1 MSFLDL
7 NIALRYRSNEHDF
20 PCDFLIP
27 VLRQSVIY
35 KRAVGFFSTSSLVD
49 LSRGLFDMAERGG
62 TVQLVCS
69 PRLSEEDIKAINLG
83 YRKRDEVIAACLQ
96 ESLIA
101 PINEF
106 EEERLNLVATMISRG
121 MLEIQLA
128 FMETDT
134 GINIYHE
141 KMSVFIDDEGNR
153 VAYSGSLNETDAAF
167 CHNFESIFTFCSWKD
182 KSQRDGVGQIEFD
195 FDNIWENNTKKLNV
209 IPFPKVALD
218 RLMSYQKDAISFNSD
233 TREYGHTQIRT
244 PVNIAEIPSNVTLRP
259 YQTEAVRRWFAQS
272 CRGIMSMCTGA
283 GKTFTAMAA
292 AVRLGNKLNQKLGIF
307 IVCPYIHLV
316 SQWEEDLVEWGFS
329 PIIAHSKST
338 APAWQNALRTAFRRF
353 RRTGTPFVCIT
364 TNDTFASNKIQP
376 MIQSFSADENILLI
390 VDEAHNFG
398 TESLSAC
405 MPEHIKYRMALS
417 ATIERHMDKAGTK
430 RLFEFFGEQCIIYGL
445 DRAIQDGTLVPYEY
459 YPIPVFLEDD
469 ELKRYQE
476 LSQRLKKFLVKKN
489 GKLQISDAGKSVVYA
504 RTRLLAAARAKIPLL
519 MSLLEPRK
527 HEKNMLVYCGAT
539 TVEDEKCLTE
549 NRQIDVVTRKMR
561 EELHISV
568 QRFTAEEGLAERR
581 DIKQYF
587 QDGLYQ
593 AITAIQC
600 LDEGVNIPKICTAFI
615 LSSSRNPKQFIQRRG
630 RLLRRSEGK
639 DKAVIFDFVT
649 LPRDLRDVV
658 PGDYDSDRT
667 IILGELAR
675 IHEFGQLANNR
686 DESEALMDQIM
697 SAYNIYINI
706 EEETKRMEEYYGEE

>member
-20 PCDFLIP
+20 PRDFLIP
-27 VLRQSVIY
+27 VLSQAVLY

-49 LSRGLFDMAERGG
+49 LSLGLFNMAERGG
-62 TVQLVCS
+62 KVLLVCS
-69 PRLSEEDIKAINLG
+69 PRLSEEDIRAINLG
-83 YRKRDEVIAACLQ
+83 YQKREEVIAACLQ
-96 ESLIA
+96 ASLTD

-106 EEERLNLVATMISRG
+106 EEERLNLVATMIASG
-121 MLEIQLA
+121 MMEIQLA
-128 FMETDT
+128 FMAADT

-141 KMSVFIDDEGNR
+141 KMSVFIDAEGNR

-167 CHNFESIFTFCSWKD
+167 CQNFESIFTFCSWKD
-182 KSQRDGVGQIEFD
+182 KSQRDGAEQIEFD
-195 FDNIWENNTKKLNV
+195 FDGIWENNTEKLNV
-209 IPFPKVALD
+209 VPFPQVALGK
-218 RLMSYQKDAISFNSD
+218 LMSYKKDTISFNPD
-233 TREYGHTQIRT
+233 TQEYGYTKIRPAT
-244 PVNIAEIPSNVTLRP
+244 RTAVVPSGITLRP
-259 YQTEAVRRWFAQS
+259 YQTEAIRCWFAQS

-292 AVRLGNKLNQKLGIF
+292 AVQLGSKLNQRLGIF

-329 PIIAHSKST
+329 PIIVHSKST
-338 APAWQNALRTAFRRF
+338 IPDWQSALRTAFRRF
-353 RRTGTPFVCIT
+353 RRTGTLFVCIV
-364 TNDTFASNKIQP
+364 TNDTFATEKMQP
-376 MIQSFSADENILLI
+376 LIQSFSPDENILLI

-398 TESLSAC
+398 SASLSAC
-405 MPEHIKYRMALS
+405 MPDNIKYRMALS
-417 ATIERHMDKAGTK
+417 ATIERYMDRAGTR

-445 DRAIQDGTLVPYEY
+445 DRAIQDGALVPYAY

-469 ELKRYQE
+469 ELKKYQE
-476 LSQRLKKFLVKKN
+476 LSQKLKKFLIKKN
-489 GKLQISDAGKSVVYA
+489 GKLQVSDAGKSVVYA
-504 RTRLLAAARAKIPLL
+504 RTRLLAAARSKIPLL

-527 HEKNMLVYCGAT
+527 HDKHMLIYCGAAS
-539 TVEDEKCLTE
+539 VEDEKTLAE
-549 NRQIDVVTRKMR
+549 SRQIDIVTRKMR

-581 DIKQYF
+581 DIKRYF

-639 DKAVIFDFVT
+639 DRAVIYDFVT

-658 PGDYDSDRT
+658 SGDYETDRT
-667 IILGELAR
+667 IVLGELAR
-675 IHEFGQLANNR
+675 IHEFGRLANNR
-686 DESEALMDQIM
+686 DKSEILIDQIM
-697 SAYNIYINI
+697 GAYGIYIDI
-706 EEETKRMEEYYGEE
+706 EEETQKMEDYYGAE

>member
-7 NIALRYRSNEHDF
+7 NIVLRYRSNEHDF

-27 VLRQSVIY
+27 VLKHSVAY

-62 TVQLVCS
+62 KVQLVCS
-69 PRLSEEDIKAINLG
+69 PRLSEEDIKAINFG

-96 ESLIA
+96 ASLTA

-106 EEERLNLVATMISRG
+106 EEERLNLVATMIAGG

-153 VAYSGSLNETDAAF
+153 IAYSGSLNETDAAF
-167 CHNFESIFTFCSWKD
+167 CQNFESIFTFCSWKD
-182 KSQRDGVGQIEFD
+182 RSQRAGAEQIEWD
-195 FDNIWENNTKKLNV
+195 FDNIWTNNTKKLNV

-218 RLMSYQKDAISFNSD
+218 QLMLYKREAVSFNSD
-233 TREYGHTQIRT
+233 IREYGHVQIRK
-244 PVNIAEIPSNVTLRP
+244 PVNTAAIPPNVTMRP
-259 YQTEAVRRWFAQS
+259 YQTEAIQRWFAQS
-272 CRGIMSMCTGA
+272 CCGIMSMCTGA
-283 GKTFTAMAA
+283 GKTFTATAA
-292 AVRLGNKLNQKLGIF
+292 ALRLGNKLDQKLGIF

-338 APAWQNALRTAFRRF
+338 TPDWQNAFRTAFRRF

-364 TNDTFASNKIQP
+364 TNDTFASAKIQP
-376 MIQSFSADENILLI
+376 IIQAFSPDENILLI

-398 TESLSAC
+398 SATLSAR
-405 MPEHIKYRMALS
+405 MPENIKYRMALS
-417 ATIERHMDKAGTK
+417 ATIERHMDKAGTR
-430 RLFEFFGEQCIIYGL
+430 RLFEFFGKQCIVYGL
-445 DRAIQDGTLVPYEY
+445 DRAIQDGILVPYEY

-476 LSQRLKKFLVKKN
+476 LSQKLKKFLVKKN
-489 GKLQISDAGKSVVYA
+489 GKLQVSDAGKSVVYA

-527 HEKNMLVYCGAT
+527 HEKNMLVYCGAAAI
-539 TVEDEKCLTE
+539 EDEAYRTE
-549 NRQIDVVTRKMR
+549 NRQIDVVTQKMR

-615 LSSSRNPKQFIQRRG
+615 LSSSHNPKQFIQRRG

-639 DKAVIFDFVT
+639 DKAIIFDFVT
-649 LPRDLRDVV
+649 LPRDLREVV
-658 PGDYDSDRT
+658 PEDYESDRT

-686 DESEALMDQIM
+686 DEAEALIDQIM
-697 SAYNIYINI
+697 GAYNIYLNI

>member
-398 TESLSAC
+398 IESLSSC

>member
-27 VLRQSVIY
+27 VLGQSIAY

-49 LSRGLFDMAERGG
+49 LSRGLFAMAERGG
-62 TVQLVCS
+62 QVQLVCS
-69 PRLSEEDIKAINLG
+69 PRLSDEDINAIHLG
-83 YRKRDEVIAACLQ
+83 YQKRDEVIAACLQ
-96 ESLIA
+96 ESFVA

-106 EEERLNLVATMISRG
+106 EEERLNLVATMIARG
-121 MLEIQLA
+121 VLEIQLA

-134 GINIYHE
+134 GINLYHE

-153 VAYSGSLNETDAAF
+153 IAYSGSLNETDTAF
-167 CHNFESIFTFCSWKD
+167 RQNFESVFTFCSWKD
-182 KSQRDGVGQIEFD
+182 QRDGAEQIEFD
-195 FDNIWENNTKKLNV
+195 FDNIWENNTKKLTV

-218 RLMSYQKDAISFNSD
+218 RIMSYKKDGISFNSD
-233 TREYGHTQIRT
+233 IREYGHIQSQKAA
-244 PVNIAEIPSNVTLRP
+244 NIAAIPANVTLRP
-259 YQTEAVRRWFAQS
+259 YQEEAIQRWFAQS

-292 AVRLGNKLNQKLGIF
+292 AVRLGNKLNQKLGIW

-316 SQWEEDLVEWGFS
+316 SQWEEDLIEWGFS

-338 APAWQNALRTAFRRF
+338 TSDWQGALRTAIRRF
-353 RRTGTPFVCIT
+353 HRTGTPFVCIT
-364 TNDTFASNKIQP
+364 TNDTFAGEKMQP
-376 MIQSFSADENILLI
+376 MIQSFTINENILLI

-398 TESLSAC
+398 AASLSAC
-405 MPEHIKYRMALS
+405 MPESINYRMALS
-417 ATIERHMDKAGTK
+417 ATIERHMDRAGTR
-430 RLFEFFGEQCIIYGL
+430 RLFDFFGEQCIIYDL
-445 DRAIQDGTLVPYEY
+445 DQAIQDGTLVPYEY
-459 YPIPVFLEDD
+459 HPIPVFLEDD
-469 ELKRYQE
+469 ELKRYKE
-476 LSQRLKKFLVKKN
+476 LSQKLKRFLVKRN
-489 GKLQISDAGKSVVYA
+489 GKLRVSDAGKSIIYA

-527 HEKNMLVYCGAT
+527 QEKHMLVYCGAT
-539 TVEDEKCLTE
+539 TVEDETYFTE
-549 NRQIDVVTRKMR
+549 TRQIDIVTRKMR

-615 LSSSRNPKQFIQRRG
+615 LSNSRNPKQFIQRRG

-639 DKAVIFDFVT
+639 DRAVIFDFVT
-649 LPRDLRDVV
+649 LPRDLRDVL
-658 PGDYDSDRT
+658 PSDYEADRT

-675 IHEFGQLANNR
+675 IQEFGSLAKNR
-686 DESEALMDQIM
+686 DESEILMDQIM
-697 SAYNIYINI
+697 SAYHVYLNI
-706 EEETKRMEEYYGEE
+706 EEETKKMEEYYGEE